1 MIDRRR
7 VLALM
12 LLASAAP
19 FAPLPALSA
28 DAPVASKGLVAVGR
42 MPAALR
48 DKFGE
53 TFGSGSG
60 MTINGATWKR
70 VGDAYEGEIYLL
82 PDRGYNVE
90 GTTDYSARLNR
101 LSLKITPVAPGA
113 RPASGMEQKGV
124 QATIA
129 DTIMLTETNG
139 KPLTGLDPTQV
150 RAANSGFP
158 ALPQTDEGKI
168 SLDPEA
174 VVRMPDGSFFIS
186 DEYTPGIFRFSAEG
200 KLLGVTRPPEA
211 FAPMRKGEV
220 NFSSNNPGPTAQAPK
235 PGNPEH
241 GRQNNQ
247 GLEGMSLSIDGKTLT
262 TVLQS
267 ATRQDGGDA
276 PATRRHT
283 RALVYDIADP
293 ANLKLLRE
301 HVVPLPI
308 FQDGE
313 GKTLVGAQSELL
325 AIDADQ
331 FLMLSR
337 DSNNGQGV
345 KGSTSRYRKID
356 ILDLRNATNIAGTE
370 FDGAKA
376 VAPKGVLDASV
387 TPATLRPFIDINDNA
402 ELNRFGVHNGEP
414 NDSNN
419 LSEKWEAMGLVSV
432 MDASAPDDYL
442 LIVANDN
449 DFLTKNGFQVGAP
462 YDGGAEVDTMI
473 LVYRVTL
480 PGVRS
485 RS

>member
-7 VLALM
+7 VLAFM

-19 FAPLPALSA
+19 FAPSPSLSA
-28 DAPVASKGLVAVGR
+28 DAIAASKGLVAVGR

-60 MTINGATWKR
+60 MTINRATWKR

-90 GTTDYSARLNR
+90 GTADYSARLNR
-101 LSLKITPVAPGA
+101 LSLKISPVAPGA
-113 RPASGMEQKGV
+113 RPAAGTEQKGV

-129 DTIMLTETNG
+129 DTIMLTEANG

-150 RAANSGFP
+150 RAATGGFP
-158 ALPQTDEGKI
+158 ALPQTEGGKI

-174 VVRMPDGSFFIS
+174 VVYMPDGSFFIS
-186 DEYTPGIFRFSAEG
+186 DEYTPGIFRFSADG

-211 FAPMRKGEV
+211 FTPMRKGEV
-220 NFSSNNPGPTAQAPK
+220 NFSSNNPGVNAKAPK

-247 GLEGMSLSIDGKTLT
+247 GLEGLSLSVDGKTLT
-262 TVLQS
+262 AVLQS

-301 HVVPLPI
+301 HVVPLPV

-313 GKTLVGAQSELL
+313 GKTLVAAQSELL

-331 FLMLSR
+331 FLMISR

-345 KGSTSRYRKID
+345 KGSTSRYRAID
-356 ILDLRNATNIAGTE
+356 ILDLHGATNIAGTE

-376 VAPKGVLDASV
+376 VAPDGVLDASV
-387 TPATLRPFIDINDNA
+387 KPATLRPFIDINDNA
-402 ELNRFGVHNGEP
+402 QLNRFGLHNGEP
-414 NDSNN
+414 NDANN

-432 MDASAPDDYL
+432 MDPAAPDDYL
-442 LIVANDN
+442 LLVANDN
-449 DFLTKNGFQVGAP
+449 DFLTRDGFQVGAK
-462 YDGGAEVDTMI
+462 YDAEADVDTMI

-480 PGVRS
+480 PGVRA
-485 RS
+485 R